1 MKMSLQDM
9 FAVEHSVLFTEFASK
24 PVHTAYEWACRRLT
38 ELISSSLEQPN
49 AYDSEVSS
57 LRNYRKNAYDLYKG
71 NLVEFYKKENPS
83 VRQTKVEPLLIDLI
97 NTVA

>member
-9 FAVEHSVLFTEFASK
+9 FAVEHPVLFTEFASK

-38 ELISSSLEQPN
+38 ELISSSLDQPN

-71 NLVEFYKKENPS
+71 NLTEFYKKENPS
-83 VRQTKVEPLLIDLI
+83 VRQAKVEPLLVDLI

>member
-49 AYDSEVSS
+49 AYDSEISS

-71 NLVEFYKKENPS
+71 NLTEFYKKENPS
-83 VRQTKVEPLLIDLI
+83 VRQTKVEPLLVDLI